1 MQETIFDVG
10 EFINNRGIGT
20 LQFMVM
26 LLCATIMVVDGYDVF
41 VMGFLLQPVVQSI
54 GLALGSWIVSPLA
67 DRYGRRRLLL
77 ASAVL
82 LGLLTLAATQAG
94 SVRDL
99 VALRFSAGL
108 FYGSLIP
115 NAI

>member
-41 VMGFLLQPVVQSI
+41 VMGFVLQPVAQSFGVAPAAITSVFVVQSLGI
-54 GLALGSWIVSPLA
+54 ALGSCIVSPLA
-67 DRYGRRRLLL
+67 DRSGRRRLLL

-82 LGLLTLAATQAG
+82 FGLLTLAATQAG
-94 SVRDL
+94 SVREL
-99 VALRFSAGL
+99 
-108 FYGSLIP
+108 
-115 NAI
+115 